1 MYKEFNRLEKVALNK
16 GYYVNILGDLY
27 HNDKLYNILKNT
39 DGYNVFYIRYNG
51 KPRQVPTH
59 RLQAYQKY
67 GDRIYIVGQEIRHI
81 DGNKNNNNFFNLVIG
96 SRRDNMLDIPEKIR
110 LEKSIYASL
119 KIVKYNTVEE
129 IRKYHN
135 DGHSYRDIMKRFGI
149 SSKGTLSYIINKSQN
164 IANIKY

>member
-1 MYKEFNRLEKVALNK
+1 MYKEFSRLEKVALNK
-16 GYYVNILGDLY
+16 GYYVNVLGDLY
-27 HNDKLYNILKNT
+27 HNDKLYNIFKNT

-51 KPRQVPTH
+51 KKRILTTH

-67 GDRIYIVGQEIRHI
+67 GDNIYIYGQEVRHI
-81 DGNKNNNNFFNLVIG
+81 DGNKNNNSFFNLVMG

-119 KIVKYNTVEE
+119 KIVKYNNVEE

-135 DGHSYRDIMKRFGI
+135 DGHSYREIMKRFGI